1 MTALSEPNDED
12 NSIEITIP
20 TPGPLMSIDLV
31 TEEPIEV
38 LYKDDDN
45 KFVKVGVSTSYEH
58 AYVGFITVLAVMA
71 YFK

>member
-1 MTALSEPNDED
+1 
-12 NSIEITIP
+12 
-20 TPGPLMSIDLV
+20 MSIDLV

-71 YFK
+71 YFKWWDA